1 MHAHRPRAR
10 RAGLLAPVALAG
22 AAAALLVGWPTGPTP
37 GGAAD
42 RYRAGEPAT
51 LRSALPAAAAE
62 AVRARGAAHARAL
75 GIPVGAGSQEARVH
89 DRFSGDSLDEV
100 VTTDARGRRL
110 GIVRMDPA
118 GRVAMAV
125 RLGWQAPGGRRID
138 AAEARH
144 RAVGLAAASGLDP
157 SGTPT
162 VSPAADGGWR
172 VAWGREIDGVPALG
186 DGAVVTLFGDGSFHA
201 AARRER
207 PLAEAPPSVL
217 ASGAAKQVAGER
229 LGDLLGPASGDAV
242 ITLARLAWVAPN
254 DTFDGAA
261 PDAPDPVLRLAWV
274 VEVRTVGALAERLRA
289 LELYLDAGDG
299 ALLGGDLLR

>member
-1 MHAHRPRAR
+1 MHALRPRAR

-22 AAAALLVGWPTGPTP
+22 AAAALLVGWPAGPAP
-37 GGAAD
+37 GGAVD

-51 LRSALPAAAAE
+51 LRSTLPTAAAE

-75 GIPVGAGSQEARVH
+75 GIPVGTGSQEARVH
-89 DRFSGDSLDEV
+89 DRFSGAILDEV

-125 RLGWQAPGGRRID
+125 RLGWQAPAGRRIGGAD
-138 AAEARH
+138 ARL
-144 RAVGLAAASGLDP
+144 RALGLAAASGLDP
-157 SGTPT
+157 SGIPT
-162 VSPAADGGWR
+162 VSPGVDGGWR
-172 VAWGREIDGVPALG
+172 VAWGREIAGVPALG
-186 DGAVVTLFGDGSFHA
+186 DGTVVTLFGDGSFHA
-201 AARRER
+201 AAHRER
-207 PLAEAPPSVL
+207 PLAEAPTSVL
-217 ASGAAKQVAGER
+217 VVGAAEQVAGDR
-229 LGDLLGPASGDAV
+229 LRDLLGPASSDAQIV
-242 ITLARLAWVAPN
+242 RARLAWVAPN
-254 DTFDGAA
+254 DTFDATA

-274 VEVRTVGALAERLRA
+274 VEVRTVASLAERLRA